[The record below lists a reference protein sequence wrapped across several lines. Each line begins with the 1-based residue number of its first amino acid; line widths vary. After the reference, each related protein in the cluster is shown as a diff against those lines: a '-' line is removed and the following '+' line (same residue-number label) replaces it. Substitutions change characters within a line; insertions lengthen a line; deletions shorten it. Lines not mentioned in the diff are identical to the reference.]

1 MSNTLTKYIVGS
13 SAYCL
18 LRKPLVLSKHKIQTE
33 DSSYYDPKY
42 RHLLISEIIPMS
54 VLSGMMGQFIAPLH
68 LCQDARK
75 AEVYWRGLEKEL
87 DPPHEYK
94 HRSFLDLVFV

>member
-1 MSNTLTKYIVGS
+1 MSHTLTKYIAGS

-18 LRKPLVLSKHKIQTE
+18 LQKPLVLSKHKIQNK

-42 RHLLISEIIPMS
+42 RPLLNSEIIPMS
-54 VLSGMMGQFIAPLH
+54 VLSWMMGQFIAPLY

-75 AEVYWRGLEKEL
+75 AEVFWRGLEK
-87 DPPHEYK
+87 
-94 HRSFLDLVFV
+94 